1 MYASNSCQDNIFKIE
16 SQIKKYEQEMNFIS
30 NKKFFRKIKSDKF
43 KNVYKNFKYSINA
56 LMEDSKYFITI
67 RDICIRENTPNEI
80 EFFNTEHYDY
90 IQKYK
95 KFGKKLLNVI
105 RYAVKSDIITN
116 FEYKLL
122 KDINKR
128 IENVWKTDEIFL
140 YMYADEVYDIP
151 TFKEIEFY
159 FSLLDIIFSRID
171 CFTFEKKNF
180 IEILDNDDYI
190 DLIKSMKHN
199 LTTILTSIS
208 TDSICSQD
216 NDIW

>member
-1 MYASNSCQDNIFKIE
+1 MYASNSCQDKMFKIE

-56 LMEDSKYFITI
+56 LMEDSKYFIAI
-67 RDICIRENTPNEI
+67 RDICIKEDTPNEI

-95 KFGKKLLNVI
+95 KFGKKLLNTI
-105 RYAVKSDIITN
+105 KYAVESDIITN

-128 IENVWKTDEIFL
+128 IGNVWKTDEIFL
-140 YMYADEVYDIP
+140 HVYEDEIYDIP
-151 TFKEIEFY
+151 TFKEVEFY
-159 FSLLDIIFSRID
+159 FSMLDIIFNKIES
-171 CFTFEKKNF
+171 FSLEKKNL
-180 IEILDNDDYI
+180 IEILDNDNYI
-190 DLIKSMKHN
+190 DLIKTMRNN
-199 LTTILTSIS
+199 LTEILSS
-208 TDSICSQD
+208 DHNVQNYHQD
-216 NDIW
+216 DTW